1 MRQSL
6 EEGLAILVGLLGQM
20 GQEVDAMLHGAIVT
34 LTVLDQMQAKH
45 WILHDEL
52 VNALELQVNEE
63 CVRLIVTQQPVAR
76 DVRKIVSA
84 MKIATDL
91 ERMAD
96 LAVGIAKVVNRIEG
110 PLIKPL
116 IDVPK
121 MADLAIQM
129 IQQGLKAYELEDVSM
144 AGKLAEL
151 DDEIDHLY
159 KMVVKE
165 LLMLMGLHPEMTNQG
180 MQLSFVARYIER
192 IADHATNIGEH
203 VFYIATGERKDLND

>member
-1 MRQSL
+1 MRQSM
-6 EEGLAILVGLLGQM
+6 EEGLKILVELLGRM
-20 GQEVDAMLHGAIVT
+20 GQEVDSMLQGAIFCLNT
-34 LTVLDQMQAKH
+34 LDRQQAEQ
-45 WILHDEL
+45 WVLHDEI
-52 VNALELQVNEE
+52 VNNLEHQVNEA
-63 CVRLIVTQQPVAR
+63 CVRLIVTQQPVAS

-84 MKIATDL
+84 MKISNDL

-96 LAVGIAKVVNRIEG
+96 LAVDIAKVVKRIEG

-116 IDVPK
+116 VDVPR
-121 MADLAIQM
+121 MANLASLM
-129 IQQGLKAYELEDVSM
+129 IHQGIKAYEEENLDL

-151 DDEIDHLY
+151 DDEIDALY

-165 LLMLMGLHPEMTNQG
+165 LMRLMSLNIEMTNQG

-203 VFYIATGERKDLND
+203 VFYIVKGEHTDLND

>member
-1 MRQSL
+1 MRQSM
-6 EEGLAILVGLLGQM
+6 EEGLDLLVESLGKM
-20 GQEVDAMLHGAIVT
+20 GQEVEAMLRGAIAS
-34 LTVLDQMQAKH
+34 LKDLDTQQAER
-45 WILHDEL
+45 WILQDEK
-52 VNALELQVNEE
+52 VNDLERQVNDG
-63 CVRLIVTQQPVAR
+63 CVRLIVTQQPVAS

-84 MKIATDL
+84 MKISTDL

-96 LAVGIAKVVNRIEG
+96 LAVDIAKVVKRMEG

-116 IDVPK
+116 IDVPR

-129 IQQGLKAYELEDVSM
+129 IHQGLKAYEQEDVQM

-151 DDEIDHLY
+151 DDEIDHLN
-159 KMVVKE
+159 KMVVFE
-165 LLMLMGLHPEMTNQG
+165 LVELMNKNPKMTNQG

-203 VFYIATGERKDLND
+203 VFYIVNGERKDLNK